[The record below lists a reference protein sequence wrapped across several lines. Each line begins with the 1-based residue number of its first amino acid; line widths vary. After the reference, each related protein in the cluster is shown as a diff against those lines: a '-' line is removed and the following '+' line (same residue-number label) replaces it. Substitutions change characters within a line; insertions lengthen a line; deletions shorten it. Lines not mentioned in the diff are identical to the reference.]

1 MNKILLL
8 FGHYPKEQ
16 YLDIIQNSKNGI
28 QYAADALQWSLID
41 GIEQNYSNFDI
52 ISLPHIGSYPKR
64 YKKINFV
71 GKDNCETSKGKIYQS
86 ISFCNLT
93 LYKIQSRYYNIK
105 KYLSKNFQ
113 NDAQELTILVYA
125 ITSPFLR
132 AAVNFKKRNPNIKIC
147 LIVPD
152 LPQYMSDSRN
162 ILIKI
167 LKTFDGYFIE
177 KYLKQV
183 DSFVLLTENMKEL
196 LPNQGKPYE
205 VVEGIYNPKDDVC
218 GEKQS
223 SVKNILYTGTL
234 SRRFGVLDLVSAFM
248 LTKNSDY
255 RLIICGEGDTQNE
268 ILKLAKIDPRIIFKG
283 IMKREEVL
291 KMQKESHL
299 LVNPR
304 PPEGEFTKY
313 SFPSKTMEYLASGTP
328 TLIYK
333 LSGIPEEYFKYCF
346 TLEESGIDKMSKKID
361 EILNMSDEELTNIG
375 KNARDFILEHKNP
388 KNQCSKIINMILSC

>member
-41 GIEQNYSNFDI
+41 GIEQHYSNFEVV
-52 ISLPHIGSYPKR
+52 SVPHIGSYPFR
-64 YKKINFV
+64 YKKICFI
-71 GKDNCETSKGKIYQS
+71 GKEKCNTTLGKTYNS
-86 ISFCNLT
+86 LSFCNVT
-93 LYKIQSRYYNIK
+93 LLKIQSRYYNIR

-113 NDAQELTILVYA
+113 NDPKELTVLIYA

-132 AAVNFKKRNPNIKIC
+132 AAVNFKKRNPSIKIC

-152 LPQYMSDSRN
+152 LPQYMSDSKN
-162 ILIKI
+162 IFIRIFK
-167 LKTFDGYFIE
+167 KVDGYFI
-177 KYLKQV
+177 KSYLQKV
-183 DSFVLLTENMKEL
+183 DSFVLLTEDMKEL
-196 LPNQGKPYE
+196 LPIQGKPYE

-218 GEKQS
+218 GEKRS
-223 SVKNILYTGTL
+223 SLKNILYTGTL
-234 SRRFGVLDLVSAFM
+234 SKRFGVLDLVSAFM
-248 LTKNSDY
+248 MTKNSNY

-268 ILKLAKIDPRIIFKG
+268 ILKMSKIDPRIIFKG
-283 IMKREEVL
+283 ILKREEIL

-304 PPEGEFTKY
+304 TPEGEFTKY

-328 TLIYK
+328 TLLYK
-333 LSGIPEEYFKYCF
+333 LSGIPEEYFNYCF
-346 TLEESGIDKMSKKID
+346 SLEEQGIETLSHKID
-361 EILNMSDEELTNIG
+361 EILNKSDEELTNIG
-375 KNARDFILEHKNP
+375 KNARDFILEYKNP
-388 KNQCSKIINMILSC
+388 KNQCAKIINMILSC